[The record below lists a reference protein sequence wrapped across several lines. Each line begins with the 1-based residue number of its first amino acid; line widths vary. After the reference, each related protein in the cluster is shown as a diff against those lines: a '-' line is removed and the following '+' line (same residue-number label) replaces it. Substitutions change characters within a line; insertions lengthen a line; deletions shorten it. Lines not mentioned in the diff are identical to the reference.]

1 MAVYAIG
8 DVQGCFTALLTLLE
22 RVHFDRTRDRLWFV
36 GDLVNR
42 GPQSLEVLRFVQALG
57 DRAITVLGNHDLR
70 LLAVA
75 HGQRRLKP
83 ADTFTDVLVAPDRDE
98 LLTWL
103 RHRPMLH
110 HDATFSMTLIHAGLP
125 PQWTLAMA
133 QAHAA
138 EVEAIL
144 RSPDYRLFLT
154 HLEGQAPDQGV
165 AASDPWARLRYITHC
180 LTRLRYCDAAG
191 RIYAEATGPP
201 GSQPPPYLPWF
212 TIPHRASAGLNL
224 VFGHW
229 SSLGLYQAP
238 GVYAL
243 DTGCV
248 WGGALTALCL
258 ETRQYMSVQCGTAS
272 PTDCEPSIRRLI

>member
-8 DVQGCFTALLTLLE
+8 DVQGCFTALLALLD
-22 RVHFDRTRDRLWFV
+22 RLHFDDTRDQLWLA

-42 GPQSLEVLRFVQALG
+42 GPQSLEVLRFVKALG
-57 DRAITVLGNHDLR
+57 EAAITVLGNHDLH
-70 LLAVA
+70 LLTVA
-75 HGQRRLKP
+75 YGRGSLKP
-83 ADTFTDVLVAPDRDE
+83 QDTFTDVLAAPDRDD

-103 RHRPMLH
+103 RHRPLLH
-110 HDATFSMTLIHAGLP
+110 HDATFGMTLIHAGLP

-133 QAHAA
+133 QAYAA
-138 EVEAIL
+138 EVEAVL
-144 RSPDYRLFLT
+144 RGPDYLLFLDN
-154 HLEGQAPDQGV
+154 LDGQVQDQGV
-165 AASDPWARLRYITHC
+165 AASGTWERLRYITHC
-180 LTRLRYCDAAG
+180 LTRLRYCDTAG
-191 RIYAEATGPP
+191 RLNDEVTGPP

-212 TIPHRASAGLNL
+212 AVPQRASADLTI

-248 WGGALTALCL
+248 RGGALTALCL
-258 ETRQYMSVQCGTAS
+258 ETRELVSVQCDT
-272 PTDCEPSIRRLI
+272 T

>member
-8 DVQGCFTALLTLLE
+8 DVQGCYTALLALLD
-22 RVHFDRTRDRLWFV
+22 RLHFDDTRDQLWFA

-42 GPQSLEVLRFVQALG
+42 GPQSLEVLRFAKALG
-57 DRAITVLGNHDLR
+57 EGAITVLGNHDLH

-75 HGQRRLKP
+75 HGRRRLKKQ
-83 ADTFTDVLVAPDRDE
+83 DTLADVLAAPDRDD

-103 RHRPMLH
+103 RHRPLLH
-110 HDATFSMTLIHAGLP
+110 HDATCGITLLHAGMA

-133 QAHAA
+133 QTYAT
-138 EVEAIL
+138 EVEAVL
-144 RSPDYRLFLT
+144 RGPEYLHFLD
-154 HLEGQAPDQGV
+154 HLDSQAQSQGGV
-165 AASDPWARLRYITHC
+165 ASGKWERLRYTTHC
-180 LTRLRYCDAAG
+180 LTRLRFCDTAG
-191 RIYAEATGPP
+191 RLNDEATGPP
-201 GSQPPPYLPWF
+201 GSQPPPFLPWF
-212 TIPHRASAGLNL
+212 AIPQRASADLTL

-238 GVYAL
+238 GIYAL

-258 ETRQYMSVQCGTAS
+258 ETREHVSVPCGTV
-272 PTDCEPSIRRLI
+272 

>member
-8 DVQGCFTALLTLLE
+8 DVQGCFTALLALLD
-22 RVHFDRTRDRLWFV
+22 RLHFDRTRDWLWFA

-42 GPQSLEVLRFVQALG
+42 GPQSLEVLRFVKVLG
-57 DRAITVLGNHDLR
+57 DSAVTVLGNHDLH
-70 LLAVA
+70 LLTVA
-75 HGQRRLKP
+75 YGQGRLKP
-83 ADTFTDVLVAPDRDE
+83 KDTFADVLAAPDRDD

-103 RHRPMLH
+103 RHRPLLH
-110 HDATFSMTLIHAGLP
+110 HDPTFGITLIHAGLP

-133 QAHAA
+133 QDYAA
-138 EVEAIL
+138 EVEAVL
-144 RSPDYRLFLT
+144 RGPDYSLFLKN
-154 HLEGQAPDQGV
+154 LNGPPPDPVV
-165 AASDPWARLRYITHC
+165 AASDTWERLRYSTHC
-180 LTRLRYCDAAG
+180 LTRLRFCDADG
-191 RIYAEATGPP
+191 GLNAEATGPP

-212 TIPHRASAGLNL
+212 AFPQRASADLTM

-238 GVYAL
+238 GVYGL

-258 ETRQYMSVQCGTAS
+258 ETREHVSVQCGTA
-272 PTDCEPSIRRLI
+272 PSTGSAK

>member
-8 DVQGCFTALLTLLE
+8 DVQGCFAALLTLLD
-22 RVHFDRTRDRLWFV
+22 RVHFDRTRDQLWFV

-42 GPQSLEVLRFVQALG
+42 GPQSLEVLRFVKALG
-57 DRAITVLGNHDLR
+57 DGAVAVLGNHDLH

-75 HGQRRLKP
+75 YGRGRLKSK
-83 ADTFTDVLVAPDRDE
+83 DTFTDVLAAPDRDD

-110 HDATFSMTLIHAGLP
+110 HDATFGMTLLHAGLP

-133 QAHAA
+133 QACAA
-138 EVEAIL
+138 EVEAVL
-144 RSPDYRLFLT
+144 RGPDYLLFFDNLDGPARSQET
-154 HLEGQAPDQGV
+154 GG
-165 AASDPWARLRYITHC
+165 SDAWAQLRYITHC
-180 LTRLRYCDAAG
+180 LTRLRYCDADG
-191 RIYAEATGPP
+191 RLNTEATGPP
-201 GSQPPPYLPWF
+201 GSQPPAYLPWF
-212 TIPHRASAGLNL
+212 AIPHRASADLNI

-229 SSLGLYQAP
+229 STLGLYQAP

-258 ETRQYMSVQCGTAS
+258 ETCQPVSVWCGTARS
-272 PTDCEPSIRRLI
+272 TGHAT

>member
-8 DVQGCFTALLTLLE
+8 DVQGCFTALLRLLD
-22 RVHFDRTRDRLWFV
+22 RLHFDGTRDQLWFA

-42 GPQSLEVLRFVQALG
+42 GPQSLEVLRFVRTLG
-57 DRAITVLGNHDLR
+57 DGAVTVLGNHDLH
-70 LLAVA
+70 LLTVA
-75 HGQRRLKP
+75 HGRGRLKP
-83 ADTFTDVLVAPDRDE
+83 QDTFTDVLAAPDRDD

-103 RHRPMLH
+103 RYRPLLH
-110 HDATFSMTLIHAGLP
+110 HDASFDMTLIHAGMP

-138 EVEAIL
+138 EVEAVL
-144 RSPDYRLFLT
+144 RSPEHLCFLDN
-154 HLEGQAPDQGV
+154 LEGQATDQGGS
-165 AASDPWARLRYITHC
+165 ASDKWERLRYITHC
-180 LTRLRYCDAAG
+180 LTRLRFCDAAG
-191 RIYAEATGPP
+191 RLNTEAAGPP

-212 TIPHRASAGLNL
+212 AIPHRASADLTL

-248 WGGALTALCL
+248 WGGTLTALCL
-258 ETRQYMSVQCGTAS
+258 ETREHVSVPCGAAQRAGHT
-272 PTDCEPSIRRLI
+272 T